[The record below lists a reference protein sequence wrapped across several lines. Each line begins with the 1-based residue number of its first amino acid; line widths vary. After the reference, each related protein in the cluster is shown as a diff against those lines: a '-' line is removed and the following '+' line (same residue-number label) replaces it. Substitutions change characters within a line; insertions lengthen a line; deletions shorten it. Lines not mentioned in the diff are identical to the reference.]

1 MFGRLNAVRVL
12 LCSGLVGAVGVVLF
26 VLGLAVIGGIW
37 TSFVSARLRFAFGLL
52 TVVSLACVGT
62 VLGGHGI

>member
-1 MFGRLNAVRVL
+1 
-12 LCSGLVGAVGVVLF
+12 
-26 VLGLAVIGGIW
+26 
-37 TSFVSARLRFAFGLL
+37 VSARLRFAFGLL